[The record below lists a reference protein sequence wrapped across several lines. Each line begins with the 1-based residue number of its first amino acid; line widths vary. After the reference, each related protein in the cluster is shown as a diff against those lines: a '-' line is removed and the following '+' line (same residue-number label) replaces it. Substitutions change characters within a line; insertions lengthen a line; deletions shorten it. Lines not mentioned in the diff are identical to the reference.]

1 MPESSQGKDST
12 ASRKSPTILLVE
24 DDPNSVRLAR
34 MLLEKDGY
42 TVQAASNGAEA
53 LEALNKFV
61 ADVLLLD
68 VGLPDMSGYEVCRI
82 IKDDERL
89 KKIPVVFLT
98 AHGSPRDYQTGGE
111 LGAVFYIAKPYNPKH
126 LLQVIHSLAPPAQT
140 KS

>member
-1 MPESSQGKDST
+1 MPESSQGKVST
-12 ASRKSPTILLVE
+12 AARKSPTVLLVE
-24 DDPNSVRLAR
+24 DDPNTVRLTR

-42 TVQAASNGAEA
+42 SVQAASNGAAA
-53 LEALNKFV
+53 LEALKNFI

-82 IKDDERL
+82 IKEDERL

-111 LGAVFYIAKPYNPKH
+111 IGAVFYITKPYNPRY
-126 LLQVIHSLAPPAQT
+126 LLQVIRSLAPPAQT